1 MMKQHL
7 TRRQWCAGA
16 AGAALGVPIPAAP
29 RTLCLSNHALE
40 ASFEVAAGQLRL
52 SQVLDRATG
61 RALNPGAGVF
71 SIVLEG
77 ERVVPASELTLTVN
91 PEVSGKQISAE
102 WTHPPT
108 GMHVKWRAVL
118 LDGTRYLRQEF
129 VIQAGDRALPVREIV
144 LWDCDIP
151 GIRVCGTV
159 KGSPACLDSF
169 YLGFEHPLSVSTV
182 NGNRLRCLLQ
192 RQLPIRAGQSF
203 ACSSVIGATEPGQLR
218 RGFLR
223 YLEDQRA
230 HPYRTFLHYNSWY
243 DLGYFSKYDEASALD
258 RINTFGAALHQ
269 KRGVVLDSYLFDD
282 GWDDTSSLWDF
293 HSGFPGGFG
302 NLRSAASSVQAGI
315 GVWLSPW
322 GGYGKPKKE
331 RILKGEVRG
340 FEIKDGGFALSGPK
354 YYQRFHEICFR
365 MVDLFGVN
373 QFKFDGTGNADRVI
387 PGSRFDSDFD
397 AAISLIAD
405 LRARKPDL
413 FVNLTT
419 GTYPSPFWLRFADS
433 IWRDG
438 EDHDFAGVGSW
449 RQRWITYR
457 DAMTY
462 QHNVVAGPLYP
473 LNSLML
479 HGLIYAEHARNLNS
493 DPDGDFRS
501 EIRSYFGTGTQLQEM
516 YISPHLLSERN
527 WDDLAEAARWSRAN
541 ADTLVDTHWIGGDPA
556 KLAPYGWASWSPRKG
571 IIVLRNPS
579 DTPQM
584 FSLDIQQAWELPS
597 RAPAS
602 YQAASPWKGDSAKP
616 PTHLAAGKPVDLDLA
631 PFEVIALD
639 ARPGA

>member
-1 MMKQHL
+1 MVL
-7 TRRQWCAGA
+7 WGGGRGARRPESA
-16 AGAALGVPIPAAP
+16 AAHGLY
-29 RTLCLSNHALE
+29 LSNRALE
-40 ASFEVAAGQLRL
+40 ASFQVAAGELRL
-52 SQVLDRATG
+52 SRVLDRATG
-61 RALNPGAGVF
+61 RAVSPGAGVF
-71 SIVLEG
+71 AVVLEG
-77 ERVVPASELTLTVN
+77 GRVVPASELTGTAT
-91 PEVSGKQISAE
+91 PEITPVSSGKQISAE
-102 WTHPPT
+102 WTHPST
-108 GMHVKWRAVL
+108 GMRVKWRAVL
-118 LDGTRYLRQEF
+118 LDGTRYLRQEL
-129 VIQAGDRALPVREIV
+129 VIQAGGRDLPVREIV

-151 GIRVCGTV
+151 GIRVIGTV
-159 KGSPACLDSF
+159 KGSPACLDNVYF
-169 YLGFEHPLSVSTV
+169 GFEHPLSVSTV
-182 NGNRLRCLLQ
+182 SGNRLRCSLP

-203 ACSSVIGATEPGQLR
+203 TCSSVIGATEPGQLR
-218 RGFLR
+218 RGFLE
-223 YLEDQRA
+223 YLEAQRA

-243 DLGYFSKYDEASALD
+243 DLGYFSKYDEAGALD
-258 RINTFGAALHQ
+258 RINAFGAALHQ

-293 HSGFPGGFG
+293 HSGFPDGFAK
-302 NLRSAASSVQAGI
+302 LRSTASSVQAGI

-331 RILKGEVRG
+331 RILKGEERG
-340 FEIKDGGFALSGPK
+340 FEIKDGGFALSGPH
-354 YYQRFHEICFR
+354 YYRRFHDICFK
-365 MVDLFGVN
+365 MVDQFGVN

-405 LRARKPDL
+405 LRARKPNL

-479 HGLIYAEHARNLNS
+479 HGLIYADHARNLSS
-493 DPDGDFRS
+493 DPEGDFRS

-579 DTPQM
+579 DKPQM

-597 RAPAS
+597 RAPTS
-602 YQAASPWKGDSAKP
+602 YRAASPWKEDSGKP
-616 PTHLAAGKPVDLDLA
+616 SMHLAAGNPVDLELA
-631 PFEVIALD
+631 PFEVITLD
-639 ARPGA
+639 APPDKS